1 MRETGREITLGGL
14 YIYPIKSL
22 KGIAL
27 DEAGIERRGLAY
39 DRRWMLVDQE
49 NIFITQRERP
59 RMATITLE
67 LEAEGLRAR
76 AEGMEDLLI
85 PYETENPARASVRV
99 WRSTCEAAFVSD
111 RADEWFSRFLEAPC
125 RLVYMPDETRREVNP
140 EYSVNHD
147 IVSFADGYPF
157 KMIGEASLDDLNG
170 RLREPLPVNRFRPN
184 FVLKG
189 TAAFAEDEWEKILIG
204 DTLFHLVK
212 PCERCQITTI
222 DQDRGVRTGQEP
234 LRTLATYRTTD
245 NKVLFGQ
252 YLIADVAGGRLRVG
266 DAVKIVARKNG
277 AGNGHS

>member
-1 MRETGREITLGGL
+1 MREAGREITLGGL

-27 DEAGIERRGLAY
+27 EEAVVERRGLEY
-39 DRRWMLVDQE
+39 DRRWMLVDEE
-49 NIFITQRERP
+49 NIFITQREHP
-59 RMATITLE
+59 RMATIKLK
-67 LEAEGLRAR
+67 LEAEGLRAG

-85 PYETENPARASVRV
+85 PYDTENPARASVRV

-140 EYSVNHD
+140 EYSVNQD

-157 KMIGEASLDDLNG
+157 KLLGEASLDDLNG
-170 RLREPLPVNRFRPN
+170 RLREPVPVNRFRPN

-189 TAAFAEDEWEKILIG
+189 MAAFVEDEWEKILIG
-204 DTLFHLVK
+204 DTLFHVVK

-222 DQDRGVRTGQEP
+222 DQDRGVRTGTDP
-234 LRTLATYRTTD
+234 LKTLATYRTTD

-252 YLIADVAGGRLRVG
+252 YLIADMEGGLIRVG
-266 DAVKIVARKNG
+266 DTVKIVARKRG
-277 AGNGHS
+277 ASNGHS